1 MAEAAKTA
9 RGAFSDI
16 GGGAEGMGKRTGMAT
31 MEARHGVMLLGE
43 EFGVHLPRALTTF
56 IASIGPIGAA
66 MEAAFPFLAIA
77 VGATLLIE
85 HLEKMRE
92 AGEKL
97 TEDQVKFGTAVENAW
112 NALDTKILEA
122 QKEAD
127 TLAKNHLGALHIQLE
142 LINRQSMAELV
153 HSFEE
158 VAKAGDV
165 VMKELEGH
173 WYTFGKGSEGAKEA
187 LDHFQTQYDSLLA
200 QGKGEAASGLLHG
213 TVTQAQQVLQA
224 MRDKEALEHTS
235 QPTDDVSQ
243 KGIAAAQLLQRLHVE
258 TGLTLTKQIESQQNL
273 VEVLQAQVSSEARIA
288 ELKKLQ
294 SGNAVTQEHQTVDK
308 SAGEL
313 AKKRAEDE
321 DKAERG
327 TLENFK
333 AYEEEKVNATL
344 SGTAARM
351 AALQSAMD
359 DARQLYGEDSAV
371 YIHYQDEKNKAFL
384 ESTARQLEEIGRELD
399 AESKA
404 KDDAIKEQIEA
415 GRKAE
420 DEQRRHMLA
429 MSKTKAPKGG
439 ADSLKAKQ
447 DELKAEYDA
456 QHTELQKELQLTQTM
471 GEAKVAAQRKI
482 HDELAQLD
490 QTYRDQQLEAAAAE
504 AAAEKQY
511 AFDVANKWGQSLLQ
525 VAEGHE
531 SMARM
536 ARRAFE
542 SIISASL
549 EAAIMEVTHEKT
561 AQMAHAEAAAAAA
574 WHAMAGI
581 PVVGPAL
588 GAAAAAATFAAC
600 VAFEGGTDRVPGV
613 GRGDVVPAM
622 LTPGEGVVPGG
633 VMDGLRDVAR
643 NGGFK
648 QQGPTYHVTMR
659 PTYHV
664 NTIDG
669 DGMQDALEKHTDQ
682 LQRQMERS
690 LRRMNM

>member
-187 LDHFQTQYDSLLA
+187 LDHFQMQYDSLLA

-344 SGTAARM
+344 GGTAAR
-351 AALQSAMD
+351 LP
-359 DARQLYGEDSAV
+359 RY
-371 YIHYQDEKNKAFL
+371 
-384 ESTARQLEEIGRELD
+384 
-399 AESKA
+399 
-404 KDDAIKEQIEA
+404 
-415 GRKAE
+415 
-420 DEQRRHMLA
+420 
-429 MSKTKAPKGG
+429 
-439 ADSLKAKQ
+439 SL
-447 DELKAEYDA
+447 
-456 QHTELQKELQLTQTM
+456 
-471 GEAKVAAQRKI
+471 
-482 HDELAQLD
+482 
-490 QTYRDQQLEAAAAE
+490 
-504 AAAEKQY
+504 
-511 AFDVANKWGQSLLQ
+511 
-525 VAEGHE
+525 
-531 SMARM
+531 
-536 ARRAFE
+536 
-542 SIISASL
+542 
-549 EAAIMEVTHEKT
+549 
-561 AQMAHAEAAAAAA
+561 
-574 WHAMAGI
+574 
-581 PVVGPAL
+581 P
-588 GAAAAAATFAAC
+588 
-600 VAFEGGTDRVPGV
+600 
-613 GRGDVVPAM
+613 
-622 LTPGEGVVPGG
+622 
-633 VMDGLRDVAR
+633 
-643 NGGFK
+643 
-648 QQGPTYHVTMR
+648 
-659 PTYHV
+659 
-664 NTIDG
+664 
-669 DGMQDALEKHTDQ
+669 
-682 LQRQMERS
+682 
-690 LRRMNM
+690 

>member
-127 TLAKNHLGALHIQLE
+127 TLAKDHLGALHIQLE

-165 VMKELEGH
+165 VMKDLEGH

-187 LDHFQTQYDSLLA
+187 LDHFQMQYDSLLA

-344 SGTAARM
+344 GGTSARL
-351 AALQSAMD
+351 AALQSAID
-359 DARQLYGEDSAV
+359 EARQLYGEDSAIF
-371 YIHYQDEKNKAFL
+371 IHYTDEKNKAFL
-384 ESTARQLEEIGRELD
+384 ESTARQLEEIGRG
-399 AESKA
+399 
-404 KDDAIKEQIEA
+404 A
-415 GRKAE
+415 GR
-420 DEQRRHMLA
+420 
-429 MSKTKAPKGG
+429 
-439 ADSLKAKQ
+439 
-447 DELKAEYDA
+447 
-456 QHTELQKELQLTQTM
+456 
-471 GEAKVAAQRKI
+471 
-482 HDELAQLD
+482 
-490 QTYRDQQLEAAAAE
+490 
-504 AAAEKQY
+504 
-511 AFDVANKWGQSLLQ
+511 
-525 VAEGHE
+525 
-531 SMARM
+531 
-536 ARRAFE
+536 
-542 SIISASL
+542 
-549 EAAIMEVTHEKT
+549 
-561 AQMAHAEAAAAAA
+561 
-574 WHAMAGI
+574 GI
-581 PVVGPAL
+581 Q
-588 GAAAAAATFAAC
+588 
-600 VAFEGGTDRVPGV
+600 
-613 GRGDVVPAM
+613 
-622 LTPGEGVVPGG
+622 GEGFGNQRANRRGP
-633 VMDGLRDVAR
+633 
-643 NGGFK
+643 
-648 QQGPTYHVTMR
+648 QG
-659 PTYHV
+659 
-664 NTIDG
+664 
-669 DGMQDALEKHTDQ
+669 
-682 LQRQMERS
+682 
-690 LRRMNM
+690 